1 MPCEL
6 PFFPNANNYVD
17 DGEHDKN
24 SRKYWYL
31 VLREGL
37 FTLKSDADALSAP
50 DDILILFTKAQAQRL
65 WDMHCHKHHKHK
77 QDDRAPE
84 YSSDEAAAL
93 KSPPSARS
101 SSHTRRP
108 ARSPSVTASAP
119 TAKGK
124 KSAFKS
130 GTKAP
135 APQHAPAKPSA
146 AVSNRKPTSIGAKR
160 EASVPVKRERDVVA
174 QRAVK
179 RDGDVTIMRG
189 TSAPVKVE
197 ARTPCKLPLYLDGS
211 DDSLEDDAGLVAERV
226 ELAEARVD
234 VPLLLYI
241 DDSPPP
247 SRKRASPSTPTAGS
261 KRARGCPVRSPSPSP
276 RSYSLSPSLSSV
288 SSIST
293 DLSSAST
300 AARGTRIPLS
310 SASAPRR
317 LHRAAAEQLAAAVSK
332 GGGSGFGSA
341 SACLLYNSVTRTIYK
356 DVNKAVEEMSLRDS
370 VQVVECADLV
380 DFCAGKSGKVSGKR
394 SG

>member
-31 VLREGL
+31 ILREGL

-108 ARSPSVTASAP
+108 ARSPS
-119 TAKGK
+119 
-124 KSAFKS
+124 
-130 GTKAP
+130 
-135 APQHAPAKPSA
+135 PSA

-160 EASVPVKRERDVVA
+160 EASAPVKRERDVVA
-174 QRAVK
+174 QRTVK
-179 RDGDVTIMRG
+179 RDGDVTVMRG

-211 DDSLEDDAGLVAERV
+211 DDSSEDDAGLVAERV
-226 ELAEARVD
+226 ELAEARVN

-261 KRARGCPVRSPSPSP
+261 KRARGCPLELGVFNLDRPVL
-276 RSYSLSPSLSSV
+276 SLDSG
-288 SSIST
+288 
-293 DLSSAST
+293 
-300 AARGTRIPLS
+300 ARDADPAVFSFG
-310 SASAPRR
+310 AAPRPSCR
-317 LHRAAAEQLAAAVSK
+317 CQAI
-332 GGGSGFGSA
+332 GSGCLKGRRIGVRQRLYLPVVQQRDADHLQRREQGSGGDEPAGQRAGRGMRGFGG
-341 SACLLYNSVTRTIYK
+341 V
-356 DVNKAVEEMSLRDS
+356 
-370 VQVVECADLV
+370 
-380 DFCAGKSGKVSGKR
+380 CAGKSGKVSGKR